1 VRGVWSPLK
10 INVACAHAHAC
21 GGNSIA
27 RFRGRARARI
37 SACPRAFPAF
47 ILYYFP
53 QARAELY
60 FDGSAIKE
68 TFFRDVAPRR
78 RESLIGILFEFTVSP
93 GQD

>member
-1 VRGVWSPLK
+1 
-10 INVACAHAHAC
+10 
-21 GGNSIA
+21 
-27 RFRGRARARI
+27 
-37 SACPRAFPAF
+37 
-47 ILYYFP
+47 LYYFP